1 MHGTGWVI
9 LIGAAIAGYAL
20 WLYDKGSVT
29 GSGAGLT
36 TNVTPANALQ
46 TVVTAQGSCAADANG
61 NYTCMT
67 DPDADPQGGNQVT
80 PQTQTEAAYNAGTT
94 TGNADAVTVGANSQQ
109 SDYDSYD
116 DPSELD

>member
-1 MHGTGWVI
+1 MSKGWLI
-9 LIGAAIAGYAL
+9 LGLAALAGGA
-20 WLYDKGSVT
+20 LYLFDKGSPT
-29 GSGAGLT
+29 GSGAGAT
-36 TNVTPANALQ
+36 TNVTPANALK
-46 TVVTAQGSCAADANG
+46 TVVTGQGSCASSPDG
-61 NYTCMT
+61 SYSCMT

-80 PQTQTEAAYNAGTT
+80 PGVQTEAAYNAGDT